1 SPLLR
6 QENGRLGGGFIWKI
20 SAVVNPNAE
29 ISRLKELMPAS
40 ARMKTKL
47 ALSDRQID
55 VIKAEF
61 PRPWHQ
67 SHTVTLNLDLWQQ
80 LAVPQRDL
88 LFLRTV
94 CWVALANLL
103 KPNWYQAMAGAGLLG
118 ACFEL
123 LQADAVGV
131 LAAGGVTALAGWQI
145 WRGVRGPQ
153 IEVAA
158 DDRAIQV
165 AQRRGYSQAE
175 AVRALI
181 QAIEAIPALEG
192 RSVLNVNELLRCQNL
207 RVQGGRSEVSMP
219 GSYL

>member
-1 SPLLR
+1 
-6 QENGRLGGGFIWKI
+6 
-20 SAVVNPNAE
+20 
-29 ISRLKELMPAS
+29 MPAS

-47 ALSDRQID
+47 VLSDRQTD

-67 SHTVTLNLDLWQQ
+67 SHTVTLNLELWQE

-88 LFLRTV
+88 LFLRSI

-103 KPNWYQAMAGAGLLG
+103 QPNWYQAMAGAGLL
-118 ACFEL
+118 ALCVEL

-131 LAAGGVTALAGWQI
+131 LAAGGATALAGWQI

-158 DDRAIQV
+158 DERAVQV
-165 AQRRGYSQAE
+165 AQRRGYSQTE

-181 QAIEAIPALEG
+181 QAIEAVPGLEG
-192 RSVLNVNELLRCQNL
+192 RAVLNVNELLRCQSL
-207 RVQGGRSEVSMP
+207 RAQAGRSEAFAP
-219 GSYL
+219 GGYL